1 MTEAIAL
8 VIAVALALVLAMGVA
23 TAIAVAMPMALA
35 MIVWNDDDRRH
46 GERHGDAIA
55 RANVAASESG
65 FSFNILRLLAAA
77 AKEAHRPA
85 VLCTRW
91 AKKTIPLINC
101 CNFVVIKFFPRNL
114 LIEEISL
121 HITSKF

>member
-8 VIAVALALVLAMGVA
+8 VIAVALALV
-23 TAIAVAMPMALA
+23 LA

-55 RANVAASESG
+55 KANVAASELG

-91 AKKTIPLINC
+91 AKNTIPLINC
-101 CNFVVIKFFPRNL
+101 CKFGRDMQRFL
-114 LIEEISL
+114 LN
-121 HITSKF
+121 K